1 MAHLISPQAES
12 DLDEIWLHVAKSS
25 GSMEVAN
32 RIVDSIAERF
42 LFLAKFPFAGRMRSE
57 DFGTGSRTFAVG
69 EYVILYIIEGD
80 DVAVLRVAHGRRHL
94 ERLFGK

>member
-69 EYVILYIIEGD
+69 EYVILYII
-80 DVAVLRVAHGRRHL
+80 
-94 ERLFGK
+94 